1 MALSTVTYTVPDP
14 VETEYAIP
22 FGFLRDGHISVE
34 VNGTPT
40 TGFTIAST
48 KDTLDIASPTLLP
61 DDLVTIARTTPLTP
75 LVTFSDA
82 STLRRSDLET
92 MQLQLIYSLQEASDG
107 STSGLQLDLADS
119 KWDAQGRILKD
130 LDDPTAATDAA
141 TKGWVETA
149 FATGGVLPVPSLS
162 TALYF
167 LRVNALGT
175 GYTLSTSLQ
184 EEYLFRVKEQ
194 TSGPFGYASG
204 GVGGWQLPAFS
215 SGFSN
220 SSQRAPLELVGSY
233 NDLGLVSLDANT
245 FDLTIG
251 AGQWVIEVDWHLRGL
266 TDTGNVNTTSG
277 QFAITNN
284 SGTALSNGTSALVNT
299 GYAVQVQDSGATITK
314 TGGTSAQVS
323 LTYFANFGSTTTINI
338 RGRASTSSHSVVVDF
353 PSFIKVRRITR

>member
-22 FGFLRDGHISVE
+22 FGFLRDGHIRVE

-40 TGFTIAST
+40 TGFDIAST
-48 KDTLDIASPTLLP
+48 KDSLDISSPTLLP
-61 DDLVTIARTTPLTP
+61 GDLVTIARVTPLTP

-119 KWDAQGRILKD
+119 KWDAEGRIIKD
-130 LDDPTAATDAA
+130 LADPTAAQDAA
-141 TKGWVETA
+141 TKAWVETA
-149 FATGGVLPVPSLS
+149 FTTGGVLPVPSLA

-175 GYTLSTSLQ
+175 GYALSTSLQ
-184 EEYLFRVKEQ
+184 EEYLFRVKQ
-194 TSGPFGYASG
+194 QVSGPFGYA
-204 GVGGWQLPAFS
+204 GGWQLPAFS
-215 SGFSN
+215 SGYSD

-251 AGQWVIEVDWHLRGL
+251 GGQWVIEVDWHLRGL
-266 TDTGNVNTTSG
+266 TDTASINSTSG
-277 QFAITNN
+277 QFAITDS

-299 GYAVQVQDSGATITK
+299 GYAIEVQDTGSAITK